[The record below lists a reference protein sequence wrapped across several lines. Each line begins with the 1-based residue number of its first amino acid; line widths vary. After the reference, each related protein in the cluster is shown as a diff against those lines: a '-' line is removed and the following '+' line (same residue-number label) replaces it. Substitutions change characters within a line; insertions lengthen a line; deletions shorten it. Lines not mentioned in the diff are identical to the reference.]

1 MMGTTLLEEIYKKFL
16 ELMRDDKEIDYDLA
30 ERIYTS
36 LAMTDGNK
44 EEIISILKSS
54 VNENENTK
62 N

>member
-1 MMGTTLLEEIYKKFL
+1 MGTTLLEEIYKKFL

-36 LAMTDGNK
+36 LAMKDGNK